1 MTKVYRR
8 TSLPVL
14 DNSKS
19 VQNPDLLNLAD
30 KNYAATILRYANLV
44 LQFPQ
49 LKTKEKTI
57 VAAINEL
64 KAASGYKLKPAGYA
78 GDTDNLGGIFVGDG
92 LSITEEGILSANV
105 QDIPIASEDTLG
117 GVKVGQ
123 NLAITSDGILSAT
136 GSELIPA
143 TSETLGGIKV
153 GEHLNIT
160 TDGKLSVDEE
170 IATTGIHTTT
180 SILIAS
186 DWDSEAFSQTITVSG
201 ITQTCGILV
210 SANPQYIADYC
221 NFGIF
226 ADSQGENVIT
236 FMCNEIPDVDI
247 EINIAYWEDDTE

>member
-1 MTKVYRR
+1 MTKVIKKP
-8 TSLPVL
+8 SMPVL
-14 DNSKS
+14 QNSNT
-19 VQNPDLLNLAD
+19 VTDPDLPNIAD
-30 KNYAATILRYANLV
+30 RNYTSTILRYANLV

-78 GDTDNLGGIFVGDG
+78 GDTANLGGIFVGDG

-105 QDIPIASEDTLG
+105 QDIPIASEDILG

-123 NLAITSDGILSAT
+123 NLTITSDGILSAT

-153 GEHLNIT
+153 GDHLNIT